1 MWFIYA
7 YINFQL
13 LLLLLLLLL
22 LYIHIALYQMINFYQ
37 RLIFV
42 NCI

>member
-7 YINFQL
+7 YTNFH
-13 LLLLLLLLL
+13 LLLLLL

-37 RLIFV
+37 
-42 NCI
+42 

>member
-7 YINFQL
+7 YINFQ
-13 LLLLLLLLL
+13 LLLLLLL

>member
-7 YINFQL
+7 YTNFH
-13 LLLLLLLLL
+13 LLLLLLL

-37 RLIFV
+37 
-42 NCI
+42 

>member
-7 YINFQL
+7 YINF
-13 LLLLLLLLL
+13 LLLLLLL